1 MKKLIFFFV
10 IFFSSCLLA
19 DESKDNNKTSDTSIE
34 ISGEIKRISI
44 GNKNAKI
51 TIIAYE
57 SLTCGY
63 CANFH
68 TDIYPQLKKE
78 YIDTN
83 KVIIEFRNFPLD
95 AAALNASIIAHC
107 KNDGSSEILNFLYSL
122 KVSTPLEFR
131 T

>member
-1 MKKLIFFFV
+1 M
-10 IFFSSCLLA
+10 SSCSPPDNTKKQ
-19 DESKDNNKTSDTSIE
+19 DETTNTSIE
-34 ISGEIKRISI
+34 VSGEIKRISI

-68 TDIYPQLKKE
+68 TNIYPQLKKE

-83 KVIIEFRNFPLD
+83 KVIIEFRKF
-95 AAALNASIIAHC
+95 SIRR
-107 KNDGSSEILNFLYSL
+107 SS
-122 KVSTPLEFR
+122 P
-131 T
+131 